1 MTHWINVLP
10 LLIVL
15 SGCLVF
21 LSTNRIL
28 FMLGSAGMIFLAG
41 FVIDVQFNSTLSTFV
56 RLTVSLAA
64 LLMIYMSIHDKDGST
79 SLPPINLVIFKSV
92 GFVMLVIVAVI
103 VGISFSRYLNL
114 PLELVLVSLIEVF
127 CGVLL
132 LGMSRIPLSIILG
145 ILLFFH
151 GFGII
156 YGSFEP
162 SLLVNGLLSAV
173 NLLLGGIGTYFVVR
187 EVKMVDQ

>member
-1 MTHWINVLP
+1 
-10 LLIVL
+10 
-15 SGCLVF
+15 
-21 LSTNRIL
+21 
-28 FMLGSAGMIFLAG
+28 MLGSAGTIFLAG

-145 ILLFFH
+145 ILLLFH